1 MSSVTLCHLKAS
13 SDAVRDRHNFFVII
27 NTHIISNSLIRGQL
41 YYTVQTV
48 NADAMMG
55 FHIKIHT
62 MQLVLPELTLN
73 N

>member
-1 MSSVTLCHLKAS
+1 MV
-13 SDAVRDRHNFFVII
+13 

-41 YYTVQTV
+41 YNTVQAV

-55 FHIKIHT
+55 FRIKIHT